1 MSDKPY
7 PVPRASYRLQLNKD
21 FTFSDA
27 ASLAPYLADLGI
39 SHAYLSPILRA
50 RRGSLHGYDTVEHR
64 EINPELGGFDGFH
77 AMARTL
83 REHGIGILLDFVP
96 NHMGIGGA
104 ENVYWLDLLEW
115 GRHSR
120 YAHWFDVNWA
130 PSDPTLR
137 NRVLVPFL
145 GQSYDEAL
153 RDGHLLLKFDRSEGT
168 FAIWADATSKLP
180 IRPQTYA
187 AILADGG
194 EELQPIAAQFRALAP
209 DGHSQAQA
217 LKSKLARLSLERKDL
232 CRRIELL
239 VDRRNGSAADRDAL
253 DALIAQ
259 QNWRVARFSVAAD
272 DINYRR
278 FFIVNDLAGIRVEQE
293 EVFDHVHGLI
303 FQLVGEGWIDGLRVD
318 HIDGLFDPKAYCV
331 SLRRKCPRP
340 IYLAV
345 EKILAPH
352 EQLRP
357 DWHVDGT
364 TGYEFGARIGGL
376 LADPATVEKL
386 SSAYAAFTGA
396 DRPFAETEREAKR
409 AIIDDEMAAELD
421 ALAERLRKLAAAER
435 SSADITR
442 NSLRVA
448 LRDFV
453 ACMPVYRTYVDEHG
467 ASQRDRRYISYA
479 VAAARRAAPS
489 HHAAALDFIGSTLT
503 RHAPSKAAALQ
514 MARRIQQY
522 TGPVMAKGLEDTALY
537 RDNRLIALNEVGAR
551 PDRSSAS
558 VGSFHDFN
566 RRRQANMPDTLL
578 ATSTHDTKRGEDAR
592 ARVVAISGRAG
603 EWAQSVR
610 EWHRV
615 LAEAGAPEIE
625 RNDAWLFFQMLLGA
639 WPLDFPRQGPV
650 DEAALSPLRQRV
662 AAAMLKSVREAKI
675 NSSWAAPHKEYEQ
688 RMKGFIDVALSPR
701 PDNRFLAL
709 FRQLEAQMAV
719 DGIRN
724 SLIMTT
730 LKLTAPGIPDIY
742 QGAELWEQSMVDPDN
757 RRPVDFQLRRELL
770 AERSADAPL
779 PPSSTWRDG
788 RIKLALTQK
797 LLRFR
802 MTDPELFAR
811 GSYEP
816 LAVSGDGD
824 RICAFLRR
832 IGERAII
839 VAAALWPW
847 RELEPFALKL
857 PDDLHSV
864 RWSNI
869 LAGGE
874 IPPSDE
880 LRSEHIFAELTVAVL
895 APTLTSPPRSDRE
908 TTSGF
913 GS

>member
-7 PVPRASYRLQLNKD
+7 PVPRATYRLQLNKD
-21 FTFSDA
+21 FSFSDA

-50 RRGSLHGYDTVEHR
+50 RAGSRHGYDTIEHR
-64 EINPELGGFDGFH
+64 EINPELGGIDGFRS
-77 AMARTL
+77 MARTL
-83 REHGIGILLDFVP
+83 RQHGIGILLDFVP

-104 ENVYWLDLLEW
+104 ENAYWLDLLEW

-120 YAHWFDVNWA
+120 YAHWFDVNWT

-168 FAIWADATSKLP
+168 FAIWVDATNKLP

-187 AILADGG
+187 AILSDAGD
-194 EELQPIAAQFRALAP
+194 ETRQLAAAFASLPP
-209 DGHSQAQA
+209 DGHLQAKA
-217 LKSKLARLSLERKDL
+217 PKAALARICLERPNL
-232 CRRIELL
+232 GRRIELL
-239 VDRRNGSAADRDAL
+239 VDALNGAATDRDAL
-253 DALIAQ
+253 DALITQ

-303 FQLVGEGWIDGLRVD
+303 FQLVHEGWIDGLRID
-318 HIDGLFDPKAYCV
+318 HVDGLFDPKAYCL
-331 SLRRKCPRP
+331 SLRRKCPHP

-352 EQLRP
+352 EQLRS
-357 DWHVDGT
+357 DWLVDGT
-364 TGYEFGARIGGL
+364 TGYEFGARVGSM
-376 LADPATVEKL
+376 LADPAAAEKH

-396 DRPFAETEREAKR
+396 DRPFAETERQAKL

-421 ALAERLRKLAAAER
+421 ALAGRLRKLAATER

-442 NSLRVA
+442 NGLRNA

-467 ASQRDRRYISYA
+467 ASPRDRRYISYA
-479 VAAARRAAPS
+479 VAAARRAAPP
-489 HHAAALDFIGSTLT
+489 HHAAALDFIGSTMM
-503 RHAPSKAAALQ
+503 RDAPSRAATLQ
-514 MARRIQQY
+514 TARRIQQY

-537 RDNRLIALNEVGAR
+537 RDSRLIALNEVGAR
-551 PDRSSAS
+551 PDRFSTS
-558 VGSFHDFN
+558 VASFHNFN
-566 RRRQANMPDTLL
+566 LRRRAFMPDGML
-578 ATSTHDTKRGEDAR
+578 ASSTHDTKRGEDAR
-592 ARVVAISGRAG
+592 ARIAALSGRAAK
-603 EWAQSVR
+603 WARSVQ
-610 EWHRV
+610 EWHRA

-639 WPLDFPRQGPV
+639 WPLDFPRQGPF
-650 DEAALSPLRQRV
+650 DETALSSFRRRV
-662 AAAMLKSVREAKI
+662 AAALLKSVREARL
-675 NSSWAAPHKEYEQ
+675 NSSWAAPREQYEQ
-688 RMKGFIDVALSPR
+688 RVRGFVEIALSPR
-701 PDNRFLAL
+701 PENRFLAL
-709 FRQLEAQMAV
+709 FRRFDAQIAP

-724 SLIMTT
+724 GLIMTT

-757 RRPVDFQLRRELL
+757 RRPVDFQLRRQLL
-770 AERSADAPL
+770 AESPADAPL
-779 PPSSTWRDG
+779 PPGSTWRDG

-816 LAVSGDGD
+816 LAVSGSDHV
-824 RICAFLRR
+824 CAFLRR
-832 IGERAII
+832 LGERAI
-839 VAAALWPW
+839 VVVAALWPW
-847 RELEPFALKL
+847 RELRPFAVPL
-857 PDDLHSV
+857 PDGLHSA
-864 RWSNI
+864 RWSNV
-869 LAGGE
+869 LTGRE
-874 IPPSDE
+874 IAPSDA
-880 LRSEHIFAELTVAVL
+880 LYSEDISAEPTIAVL
-895 APTLTSPPRSDRE
+895 ARPH
-908 TTSGF
+908 
-913 GS
+913 